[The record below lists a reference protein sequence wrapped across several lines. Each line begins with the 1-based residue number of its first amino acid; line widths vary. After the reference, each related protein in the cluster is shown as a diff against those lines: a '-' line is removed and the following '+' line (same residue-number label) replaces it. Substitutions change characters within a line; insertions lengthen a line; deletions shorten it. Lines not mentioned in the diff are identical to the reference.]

1 MSEQPPSQPP
11 PQAPPPASGGGT
23 GLQPNVAALLCDLLC
38 LVGGIVFLVIEK
50 ENREVKFH
58 AWQSIILFGAY
69 IVLYIVLTILAFIIP
84 PIAILGLFL
93 GLGYLVVTII
103 LMIRSYQGQ
112 LMKLPIIGDFA
123 AQQAGL

>member
-1 MSEQPPSQPP
+1 
-11 PQAPPPASGGGT
+11 
-23 GLQPNVAALLCDLLC
+23 LC